1 MQKTNDLNFDTYEA
15 ASEWFNTNDIADY
28 EQRLLPVEFHFD
40 LRKDRHWV
48 ELEHNLAQQVRAAA
62 RRKGISTRA
71 LVNQWLSQMLSQ

>member
-1 MQKTNDLNFDTYEA
+1 MRKTSNLSFDTYEA
-15 ASEWFNTNDIADY
+15 AAEWFDTSDMADY

-48 ELEHNLAQQVRAAA
+48 ELEHTLAQQVRAAA

-71 LVNQWLSQMLSQ
+71 LVNQWLSQMLSR